1 METSLWKLSAGLGP
15 SFLET
20 GWLARQ
26 FPRNT
31 RAFGN
36 SALDL
41 VPVSWKPAGWL
52 RRCGFQHKQS
62 YCTTIAKNIPNIFNL
77 ITRRSERLQKRR
89 AGGRRPPAAQLSLW
103 LQWGHRTKRIDM
115 HRTRTGHHDGNR
127 RRTTTTQPQTSSRAV
142 TRAVTHATYISSMRA
157 VNSTMRLRNTRPT
170 AGTAVLPAGERTP
183 HAPRS
188 SASHR

>member
-1 METSLWKLSAGLGP
+1 MQTVCANESGVKEKERARDANRRVGWSAQGLREGAAA
-15 SFLET
+15 S
-20 GWLARQ
+20 GDARANLGGHPA
-26 FPRNT
+26 PRPPGDRRHHD
-31 RAFGN
+31 RAEKVF
-36 SALDL
+36 
-41 VPVSWKPAGWL
+41 V
-52 RRCGFQHKQS
+52 HKIS
-62 YCTTIAKNIPNIFNL
+62 S
-77 ITRRSERLQKRR
+77 SERLQKRR